1 MARRVRAQ
9 PWPGRLPAEVT
20 TFVDR
25 RSELVEVKRLLMKTR
40 LVTLTGVGGT
50 GKTRLAI
57 RVAAELR
64 RGYADGVW
72 HVNLAEVVDGS
83 VLDYAVAQALGVYDD
98 NDLAPRRL
106 LADRLAERE
115 LLVVLDDCEHLVD
128 ACAALID

>member
-25 RSELVEVKRLLMKTR
+25 RREVAEVKRLLSRAR

-50 GKTRLAI
+50 GKTRLAL
-57 RVAAELR
+57 RVAHELR

-72 HVNLAEVVDGS
+72 HVNLADLVDGS
-83 VLDYAVAQALGVYDD
+83 VLDYAVAQALSLESDP
-98 NDLAPRRL
+98 DLPPRRI
-106 LADRLAERE
+106 LARE
-115 LLVVLDDCEHLVD
+115 LSPREMLLVLD
-128 ACAALID
+128 

>member
-25 RSELVEVKRLLMKTR
+25 HREVAEVKRLLTKTR

-72 HVNLAEVVDGS
+72 HVNLAEVVDGT
-83 VLDYAVAQALGVYDD
+83 VLDYAVAQALDV
-98 NDLAPRRL
+98 
-106 LADRLAERE
+106 LAENG
-115 LLVVLDDCEHLVD
+115 
-128 ACAALID
+128 